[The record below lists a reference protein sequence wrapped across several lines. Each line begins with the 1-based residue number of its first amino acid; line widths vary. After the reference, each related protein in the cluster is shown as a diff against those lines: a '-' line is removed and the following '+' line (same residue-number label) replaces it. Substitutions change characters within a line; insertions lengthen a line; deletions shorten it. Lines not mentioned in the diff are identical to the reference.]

1 MKKLKYGSIIL
12 FWILVL
18 GILFNGYYHKK
29 VNNLDTVKELDI
41 NSDLVQDLYETIVP
55 NNNSYIL
62 SQLYSNAELTNE
74 YKLNVAIMNYVKK
87 NPTSDPSADN
97 VINYLS
103 ADDVLDSAK
112 EIFGDDVSLINQ
124 SFMFNINH
132 GYCGYNFNEEKNRY
146 EPFEGCGDMMGK
158 YFYRKLLNA
167 KEQGN
172 QIILQEQSF
181 YVYENLGTDE
191 IYIYDNYDQDKM
203 LDFVQSKD
211 TVISG
216 VNENDYIDK
225 GSIYEY
231 IFQKENDRYIFK
243 EIKKVE

>member
-1 MKKLKYGSIIL
+1 MKKLKYGLIIL

-41 NSDLVQDLYETIVP
+41 NSELVQDLYETIVP

-62 SQLYSNAELTNE
+62 SQLYGNAELTNE

-87 NPTSDPSADN
+87 NPTNDSSVDN
-97 VINYLS
+97 VANYIS
-103 ADDVLDSAK
+103 ADDVLNSAK
-112 EIFGDDVSLINQ
+112 EVFGDDVSLTNQRITKYIN
-124 SFMFNINH
+124 
-132 GYCGYNFNEEKNRY
+132 GYCGYDYNEEKNRY
-146 EPFEGCGDMMGK
+146 EPFEGCGGITNK

-211 TVISG
+211 TAISG